1 MRHRGGLAC
10 LKLAGLWR
18 ATSSIFHR
26 SLAMTT
32 PRRALIV
39 IDVQNEYVTGNLPIE
54 YPDVQSSLAN
64 IGRAIDAARTAGVP
78 VVIVQNFAPATSPLF
93 ARGSEGAELHPVV
106 ASRERN
112 HYVEK
117 SLPSA
122 FTGTDLADW
131 LTARQI
137 DTVTVVGYMTHN
149 CDASTINHAVHAGL
163 AVEFLHDA
171 TGSVPY
177 ENSAGFASAEEI
189 HRVFSVV
196 LQSRFAAVA
205 STDEWL
211 AAVNSGVPLERG
223 NIYAS
228 NQKARSRNR

>member
-1 MRHRGGLAC
+1 
-10 LKLAGLWR
+10 
-18 ATSSIFHR
+18 
-26 SLAMTT
+26 MTT

-39 IDVQNEYVTGNLPIE
+39 IDVQNEYVSGNLPIE

-64 IGRAIDAARTAGVP
+64 IGRAMDAARAAGVP
-78 VVIVQNFAPATSPLF
+78 VVVVQNLAPASSPLF
-93 ARGSEGAELHPVV
+93 ARGTEGADLHPVV
-106 ASRERN
+106 SSRAHD
-112 HYVEK
+112 HYLEK

-131 LTARQI
+131 LADQRI
-137 DTVTVVGYMTHN
+137 DTLTVAGYMTHN

-177 ENSAGFASAEEI
+177 ENSAGFASAEDI

-196 LQSRFAAVA
+196 LHSRFAAVA
-205 STDEWL
+205 STDEWI
-211 AAVNSGVPLERG
+211 AAVTNGTPLERG
-223 NIYAS
+223 NIHAS
-228 NQKARSRNR
+228 NQKARASRAAA

>member
-1 MRHRGGLAC
+1 
-10 LKLAGLWR
+10 
-18 ATSSIFHR
+18 
-26 SLAMTT
+26 MTT

-39 IDVQNEYVTGNLPIE
+39 IDVQNEYVSGDLPIE
-54 YPDVQSSLAN
+54 YPDIHSSLAN
-64 IGRAIDAARTAGVP
+64 IGRAMDAARAAA
-78 VVIVQNFAPATSPLF
+78 VQNFAPAGSPLF
-93 ARGSEGAELHPVV
+93 ARGSEGAQLHPVV
-106 ASRERN
+106 ASRERD

-131 LTARQI
+131 LAARQI
-137 DTVTVVGYMTHN
+137 DTLTVAGHMTHN

-177 ENSAGFASAEEI
+177 ENSAGFASAEDI
-189 HRVFSVV
+189 HRVFCVV

-205 STDEWL
+205 GTDEWL
-211 AAVNSGVPLERG
+211 AALRSGVPLERG

-228 NQKARSRNR
+228 NQKARSGNR

>member
-1 MRHRGGLAC
+1 
-10 LKLAGLWR
+10 
-18 ATSSIFHR
+18 
-26 SLAMTT
+26 MTT

-54 YPDVQSSLAN
+54 YPDVHSSLAN

-93 ARGSEGAELHPVV
+93 ARGSAAAELHPVV
-106 ASRERN
+106 ASRERD

-131 LTARQI
+131 LAARQI

-177 ENSAGFASAEEI
+177 ENSAGFASAEDI

-196 LQSRFAAVA
+196 LHSRFAAVA

-211 AAVNSGVPLERG
+211 AAVSSGVPLERG